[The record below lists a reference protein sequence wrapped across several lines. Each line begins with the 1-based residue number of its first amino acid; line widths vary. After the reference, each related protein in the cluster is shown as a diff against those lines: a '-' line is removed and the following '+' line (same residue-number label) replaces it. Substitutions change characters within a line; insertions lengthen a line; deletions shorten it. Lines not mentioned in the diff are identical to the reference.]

1 MGGLTLFPSH
11 WRPLR
16 FWLPWQNPTSILLSA
31 VCLDVQSA
39 SSSFPKFLRP
49 RKRHR
54 PPNYQLPQAVA
65 KKSWELWRKSSSEFH
80 RRLGIESAKL
90 MSRAWLPLCSSE
102 RQSTNLAAGQP
113 QVTPASSLMATVARG
128 GWQHLEWKQSKNCE
142 DNIWGGNNWTI
153 KGINTSAPILTNLV
167 FVGKG
172 TILVWFVFVYL
183 WLPE

>member
-1 MGGLTLFPSH
+1 MWKGLIWKQWESCWDKVMGGLTLFPSH

-128 GWQHLEWKQSKNCE
+128 GMTTSGVETIEELRLRRQHLEWK
-142 DNIWGGNNWTI
+142 
-153 KGINTSAPILTNLV
+153 
-167 FVGKG
+167 
-172 TILVWFVFVYL
+172 
-183 WLPE
+183 